1 MKFFL
6 EIFLSGLMNGGIYAL
21 LAVGFSLIYGV
32 AKIINLGHTAIY
44 MVAAYL
50 VYAFGRIAGL
60 GFAPAAI
67 IALVGGTL
75 VAFVTYKLF
84 VERIREHHVT
94 VLLVTSSIATV
105 LQEVMFISFSG
116 LFRGAP
122 SAFTG
127 FANILGVSISYQHLF
142 GLGLIA
148 VIIALIWFILYRT
161 KQGLAVRVTA
171 QDTEIAN
178 LMGINVPRICLM
190 VVIAASFL
198 AAIAGVVVAPIYVL
212 SPTMW
217 TGPLITAIAIVILG
231 GMGSI
236 KGSFIGAFM
245 LAYAEVFVVHFV
257 PGGTFLRETVAMC
270 VMLAVLL
277 IRPEGLFGIAFE
289 EERL

>member
-1 MKFFL
+1 MKFLL
-6 EIFLSGLMNGGIYAL
+6 EIFLSGLINGGIYAL

-44 MVAAYL
+44 MVAAYM
-50 VYAFGRIAGL
+50 VYAFGRMMGL
-60 GFAPAAI
+60 GFWPAAI
-67 IALVGGTL
+67 MALAGGTL
-75 VAFVTYKLF
+75 VAYVTYKLF
-84 VERIREHHVT
+84 VERIREHEVT

-105 LQEVMFISFSG
+105 LQEVMFIFFRG

-122 SAFTG
+122 SAFSG

-142 GLGLIA
+142 SLGLIA
-148 VIIALIWFILYRT
+148 VIVALILFILYRT

-171 QDTEIAN
+171 QDREIAN

-190 VVIAASFL
+190 AVIVASFL
-198 AAIAGVVVAPIYVL
+198 AAVAGVVVSPIFVL

-217 TGPLITAIAIVILG
+217 TGPLVTAIAIVILG
-231 GMGSI
+231 GLGSI

-245 LAYAEVFVVHFV
+245 LAYAEVLVVHFV
-257 PGGTFLRETVAMC
+257 PGGTFLRDAVAMC
-270 VMLAVLL
+270 VMLGVLL
-277 IRPEGLFGIAFE
+277 IRPEGLYGIAFE